1 MFKTLIAIMIGA
13 AVTYVIVSPDES
25 SKIVQYFR
33 SSVHNMANEVADA
46 TAPTL
51 SERIDQ
57 LLDSAKKSIDSAVN

>member
-1 MFKTLIAIMIGA
+1 MFKTLMAIMIGA
-13 AVTYVIVSPDES
+13 AATYVIVSPDES

-33 SSVHNMANEVADA
+33 SSVHNMANGVASA

-57 LLDSAKKSIDSAVN
+57 LLDSAKKSMDSAVN